1 MQVTSPV
8 GDFPF
13 TPRRLRLEG
22 TSIVLEGAM
31 GAWPATVRVGLRD
44 IPELARLVPT
54 FLYAIAGTAAVAL
67 LAAILLR
74 R

>member
-1 MQVTSPV
+1 MKVTSPV

-13 TPRRLRLEG
+13 TPRRLRIDG

-31 GAWPATVRVGLRD
+31 GAWPATVR
-44 IPELARLVPT
+44 IELKDVPALLRLVPAVV
-54 FLYAIAGTAAVAL
+54 YAIAGTAIAAL
-67 LAAILLR
+67 LAAIVLR